1 MIYFPNAKINLGL
14 QVIGKRDDGFHEL
27 KSLFIPVGWCD
38 VLEVHTVEDGVNGKL
53 TLTLEGIKIDGDLD
67 SNLVVK
73 AHEILGAKFEL
84 PEIKATLLKNIPT
97 GAGLGGGSSDG
108 AFMLKAINDLCAINI
123 SDDQLEELAAELGSD
138 CPFFIKN
145 KPALVTGRGEILNEP
160 DFNLGHEGTS
170 ILIVHPGV
178 GVNTKESFSLLNKH
192 KTESRELA
200 YNKLSSTPL
209 NRLQSLIFNSFEEPI
224 KSKVSAINE
233 VAEFIDELGADY
245 IQMSGSGSAV
255 FGLFSKNPGENKW
268 LEKAE
273 KLGWKAYLGA
283 FL

>member
-1 MIYFPNAKINLGL
+1 VIYFPNAKINLGL

-73 AHEILGAKFEL
+73 AHEIMAGKFEL

-123 SDDQLEELAAELGSD
+123 SDDKLEEFAAELGSD

-145 KPALVTGRGEILNEP
+145 RPALVTGRGEILNEP
-160 DFNLGHEGTS
+160 DFNLGHKETS
-170 ILIVHPGV
+170 ILIVYPGV
-178 GVNTKESFSLLNKH
+178 GINTKESFSLFNKNN
-192 KTESRELA
+192 TESRDLA
-200 YNKLSSTPL
+200 YNKLSKTPL
-209 NRLQSLIFNSFEEPI
+209 NELKLLIFNSFEEPV

-233 VAEFIDELGADY
+233 VTEFITELGADY
-245 IQMSGSGSAV
+245 VQMSGSGSAV
-255 FGLFSKNPGENKW
+255 FGLFSKNPGKTKW
-268 LEKAE
+268 VGEAE
-273 KLGWKAYLGA
+273 KRGWKAYLGA